1 MTSTSKTRRR
11 LVLAALAAPLATAG
25 HRARAEDYPSRPI
38 RVIVPWPAGGVAD
51 VATRRVTARM
61 EALLGQSII
70 VENRGGAS
78 GMIGADYVAK
88 AAPDG
93 YTLLRG
99 DLVTHAVDP
108 YLFKVVPYDP
118 IKDFAPISGHGKGPL
133 ILVVH
138 PSLPVK
144 SVAELIAYAKAHPGT
159 LNYGAP
165 IGAPQHLAAEMLV
178 QSTGVSLVHVPYKGE
193 GPAVTDLVAGQIH
206 MMFSFPT
213 VAGSFVKTGRLRGLA
228 VTYDRRIA
236 LLPDV
241 PTMREVGLPELELTA
256 WGAFFAPAGTPRPII
271 DKLNAAVV
279 TAMQDAEIQ
288 ALLRGVGAEAFTT
301 SPEQLADMLKTEME
315 RWARVVKRSGVRLD

>member
-1 MTSTSKTRRR
+1 VKTTNQRRRR
-11 LVLAALAAPLATAG
+11 LILASLVAPIAAW
-25 HRARAEDYPSRPI
+25 HRTVRADTYPSKPI

-51 VATRRVTARM
+51 VATRRVAARM
-61 EALLGQSII
+61 EPLLGEPII
-70 VENRGGAS
+70 VENRSGAS

-99 DLVTHAVDP
+99 DMVTHAVDP
-108 YLFKVVPYDP
+108 YLFKSVPYDP

-133 ILVVH
+133 LLVVH

-144 SVAELIAYAKAHPGT
+144 SVAELIAYAKAHPGM

-165 IGAPQHLAAEMLV
+165 IGAPQHLATELLV
-178 QSTGVSLVHVPYKGE
+178 QLTGVSLVHVPYKGE

-213 VAGSFVKTGRLRGLA
+213 VAAPFVQAGRLRALG
-228 VTYDRRIA
+228 VTYGQRIA

-241 PTMREVGLPELELTA
+241 PTMREVGFPELELTA
-256 WGAFFAPAGTPRPII
+256 WGAFFAPAGTPRSVI
-271 DKLNAAVV
+271 DKINAAVV
-279 TAMQDAEIQ
+279 KAMEDPEIQ
-288 ALLRGVGAEAFTT
+288 TLLRGVGAEAFTT
-301 SPEQLADMLKTEME
+301 SPEQLAELLKLEMA
-315 RWARVVKRSGVRLD
+315 RWAGVVRRAGVHLD

>member
-1 MTSTSKTRRR
+1 
-11 LVLAALAAPLATAG
+11 
-25 HRARAEDYPSRPI
+25 
-38 RVIVPWPAGGVAD
+38 
-51 VATRRVTARM
+51 
-61 EALLGQSII
+61 
-70 VENRGGAS
+70 
-78 GMIGADYVAK
+78 
-88 AAPDG
+88 
-93 YTLLRG
+93 
-99 DLVTHAVDP
+99 
-108 YLFKVVPYDP
+108 
-118 IKDFAPISGHGKGPL
+118 
-133 ILVVH
+133 
-138 PSLPVK
+138 
-144 SVAELIAYAKAHPGT
+144 
-159 LNYGAP
+159 
-165 IGAPQHLAAEMLV
+165 MLV

-193 GPAVTDLVAGQIH
+193 GPTVTDLVAGQIH

-256 WGAFFAPAGTPRPII
+256 WGALFAPAGTPRPII